1 MNKRFVQKPERLIV
15 FLNPWNILVHL
26 SRYWGLIG
34 PLTRREFQSRYKGS
48 ILGFVWTF
56 IQPLLLLAVYTFVF
70 SVIFKTRWG
79 VVSQDEGRLAFALAL
94 FAGILTFSLIGDV
107 VSAAPSIILGHAN
120 FVKRVVFPLE
130 ILPLVKLLGTAI
142 HAVIGMAIL
151 IFVLAI
157 DRGRLNGTLILLPL
171 IWLPALFF
179 SLGWAYLFASLGVFI
194 RDLGA
199 TIQIL
204 VTVLFFLSP
213 IFYPLEAVP
222 ERFRFVCR
230 MNPVANFVENTRLVV
245 LGGFFPDWRLYA
257 IHFVISIFIFTIG
270 FIWFMKS
277 RKAFADVL

>member
-1 MNKRFVQKPERLIV
+1 MQTRFIQKPDRLIT
-15 FLNPWNILVHL
+15 FLNPWRIVVHL
-26 SRYWGLIG
+26 SRHRGLIG
-34 PLTRREFQSRYKGS
+34 PLTRRELQSRYKGS
-48 ILGFVWTF
+48 ILGLFWTF

-79 VVSQDEGRLAFALAL
+79 VVAQDEGRLGFALAL
-94 FAGILTFSLIGDV
+94 FAGILTFSIIGDV
-107 VSAAPSIILGHAN
+107 LSAAPGIILGHAN

-130 ILPLVKLLGTAI
+130 ILPLVKLLGTVI
-142 HAVIGMAIL
+142 HALTGMTIL
-151 IFVLAI
+151 ILVLAI
-157 DRGRLNGTLILLPL
+157 DRRHLNGTLILLPVV
-171 IWLPALFF
+171 WLPVLFF
-179 SLGWAYLFASLGVFI
+179 SLGWAYFFSSLGVFI

-222 ERFRFVCR
+222 ERFRFFCR
-230 MNPVANFVENTRLVV
+230 LNPVANFVENTRLVV
-245 LGGFFPDWRLYA
+245 LGGSCPDWGLYA
-257 IHFVISIFIFTIG
+257 IHFAVSLIIFTTG